1 VDAHRN
7 PAPERWLAVGQSGL
21 TDARAAGKEAA
32 AGAVAADDPK
42 LLIVFCG
49 ETHDLDELLA
59 GIRDVAGDTPL
70 IGCTTAGEIS
80 TAGPGDAGVVMAAL
94 GGPGFAVATAA
105 ADAGGGRLREAGAE
119 VAGCLAGI
127 EQQIGQQI
135 GPADKPHRVLLL
147 LTDGLVGDQAEIVRG
162 AYRVVGAGVPL
173 VGGCAGDDLRMQRTA
188 QFHGHEVL
196 RNAVVAAAIA
206 SDAPLGIGV
215 RHGWRRVGDPMVV
228 TRSGGNRVYA
238 LDDSPA
244 LDVYLDRLGAPAPA
258 RTDPQAFV
266 GFALTHPLG
275 LSRRSEE
282 EVRFVAG
289 ADFTDRSLLCVA
301 HVPQGGL
308 AWFMDGD
315 DASVL
320 AATDAACRDALAA
333 LDGRPPLGLVAFD
346 CIARRGVLGE
356 SGIQAEVDRIASFA
370 RGAPVAGFYT
380 YGEIARTHGISGFHN
395 QTLVVLAVA

>member
-1 VDAHRN
+1 
-7 PAPERWLAVGQSGL
+7 
-21 TDARAAGKEAA
+21 
-32 AGAVAADDPK
+32 
-42 LLIVFCG
+42 
-49 ETHDLDELLA
+49 
-59 GIRDVAGDTPL
+59 
-70 IGCTTAGEIS
+70 
-80 TAGPGDAGVVMAAL
+80 M
-94 GGPGFAVATAA
+94 
-105 ADAGGGRLREAGAE
+105 
-119 VAGCLAGI
+119 AGCLADI
-127 EQQIGQQI
+127 ETGT
-135 GPADKPHRVLLL
+135 GTGLADKPHRVLLL

-196 RNAVVAAAIA
+196 RHAVVAAAIA

-215 RHGWRRVGDPMVV
+215 RHGWRRVGHPMVV
-228 TRSGGNRVYA
+228 TRSDGNRVYT
-238 LDDSPA
+238 LDDAPA

-258 RTDPQAFV
+258 RTDPEAFI

-275 LSRRSEE
+275 LSRRSGE

-289 ADFTDRSLLCVA
+289 ADFADRSLFCIA

-308 AWFMDGD
+308 TWFMDGD

-333 LDGRPPLGLVAFD
+333 LDGQPPLGLVAFD

-356 SGIQAEVDRIASFA
+356 AGIQAEVDRIASFA
-370 RGAPVAGFYT
+370 GGAPVAGLYT